1 LAVFCI
7 LESLIAP
14 LDAARVSRQN
24 MKRLAWIVSVVL
36 AAPLNATEF
45 AVPELQLVVVA
56 RDESDWSIARQ
67 GEPNSTGG
75 FAFSLTRIARAKV
88 FAVTGR
94 KIPKVPEVALR
105 LTATEE
111 KEAAA
116 IGREVSRRMTTVAG
130 YDAWELR
137 LESVSDRETKRA
149 IVQLFQSELFR
160 CCVIAVATNPAGPE
174 VPAWPDEDKE
184 LKPLLHG
191 LRPQRLK

>member
-1 LAVFCI
+1 
-7 LESLIAP
+7 
-14 LDAARVSRQN
+14 
-24 MKRLAWIVSVVL
+24 MKRFVWIFLVL
-36 AAPLNATEF
+36 FAAAVHAAEF
-45 AVPELQLVVVA
+45 LVPELQLVVVA

-67 GEPNSTGG
+67 GEPNSKDG
-75 FAFSLTRIARAKV
+75 FAFTLTRIGAAKI

-94 KIPKVPEVALR
+94 TSTKARDVALR
-105 LTATEE
+105 LTASEE